1 MTIFVSNKRLT
12 CVTKGKIYMFLA
24 IQEFFFD
31 MKLAKSHIKRIN
43 TCRKRDKMFNHKK
56 ILMVR
61 GTLMPLTCPLMMLF
75 SILHDKPAISG

>member
-1 MTIFVSNKRLT
+1 MTISESNKRPT

-31 MKLAKSHIKRIN
+31 MKLVKSHINRIN

-56 ILMVR
+56 TSMVR
-61 GTLMPLTCPLMMLF
+61 GTWMPLTCAFMLF
-75 SILHDKPAISG
+75 CSVMCDKPAITG